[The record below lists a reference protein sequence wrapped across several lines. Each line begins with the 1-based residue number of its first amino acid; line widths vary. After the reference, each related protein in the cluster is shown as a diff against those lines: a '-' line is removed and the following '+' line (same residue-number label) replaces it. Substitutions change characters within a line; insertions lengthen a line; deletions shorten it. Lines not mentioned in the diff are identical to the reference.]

1 MLPGRAGPG
10 RGPGVGALR
19 RGPGTGAFLA
29 AEDPDTPAAGLSV
42 PGLATS
48 WGCGPGRS
56 RSAEADV
63 PVGWSSTVLLGASD
77 LGEAPAGP
85 GLGAGLGEAPAGPG
99 LGAGLG
105 EAPAGPG
112 LGAGLGEAPAGPGLG
127 AGLGEAPA
135 GPGLGPGCGAA
146 PAPREALPPRGAG
159 VGWSVCVAKC
169 SRTRRATGG
178 STVEEAA
185 LTNSPWS
192 LSQARI
198 TLEVTLL
205 PVGSSS
211 LASSCTRGLAT
222 FLLSGY
228 PPRTGVGASRGSSSP
243 GTHRVPISFLPA
255 FAVGRPAAR
264 RDSRIR
270 TE

>member
-112 LGAGLGEAPAGPGLG
+112 LGA
-127 AGLGEAPA
+127 
-135 GPGLGPGCGAA
+135 GCGAA